1 LGAAQVEPRRV
12 RVEMSKLGVNMVGYD
27 LSD

>member
-12 RVEMSKLGVNMVGYD
+12 RVEMSKVGVNMAAYD
-27 LSD
+27 ASD